1 MLDLTT
7 VAIVLDPDYGARLF
21 ALAERHP
28 VWIVDSSAN
37 RPAIEA
43 VWTQRRQERAERELN
58 VFRAIEG
65 LTAEDHVVALLRS
78 VDAAHGPAAQDP
90 PFGLLLVE
98 GATLSDALNAALLAR
113 GASRT
118 ERTATGFRADF
129 DRG

>member
-7 VAIVLDPDYGARLF
+7 VAIVLDPEYGARLF
-21 ALAERHP
+21 ALAARHP

-43 VWTQRRQERAERELN
+43 VWTQRRLERAERELN

-65 LTAEDHVVALLRS
+65 LTPEEHVVALLRS

-90 PFGLLLVE
+90 AFGLLLVE
-98 GATLSDALNAALLAR
+98 GAALSDTLNAALLAR

-118 ERTATGFRADF
+118 ERTEGGFRAHF
-129 DRG
+129 DRS